1 MSDFPQSRM
10 RRLRANPVVRDLVR
24 ETEISSSDLIYQ
36 LFVVSGNNRKLPI
49 DSMPNCYQISIDYLE
64 SEIHS
69 ISELGI
75 QAILLFGVPSTK
87 DAVGSSAYADNG
99 VVQTAIKTIK
109 NIMPDLLVITDVCL
123 CQYTHHGHC
132 GIVHSGI

>member
-24 ETEISSSDLIYQ
+24 ETEISSSDLIYP

-109 NIMPDLLVITDVCL
+109 NI
-123 CQYTHHGHC
+123 
-132 GIVHSGI
+132 